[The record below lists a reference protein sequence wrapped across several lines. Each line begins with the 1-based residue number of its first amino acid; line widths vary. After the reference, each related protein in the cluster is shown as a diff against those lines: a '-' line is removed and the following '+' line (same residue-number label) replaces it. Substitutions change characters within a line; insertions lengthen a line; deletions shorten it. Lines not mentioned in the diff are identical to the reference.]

1 MVLINILILPSG
13 ERVSEIE
20 ANDEQKAMAIK
31 IIQENVQFK

>member
-13 ERVSEIE
+13 ERVAEIE

-31 IIQENVQFK
+31 IIKENVQFK